1 MDNNNKLYSILA
13 YIGPLCFVGLIASP
27 NEQDVKFHVNYGL
40 ILFIV
45 EVIIGFISW
54 IPYIGPVVAG
64 IVGIGCLVLAIMGIM
79 NANNGLQKE
88 LPIIGKIKILK

>member
-1 MDNNNKLYSILA
+1 MDSNNKLYSILA
-13 YIGPLCFVGLIASP
+13 YIGPLCFIGLITSP

-40 ILFIV
+40 IIFIV
-45 EVIIGFISW
+45 EVVVGFISW
-54 IPYIGPVVAG
+54 IPIIGWIIGVV
-64 IVGIGCLVLAIMGIM
+64 VGFGCFFLSIMGIM